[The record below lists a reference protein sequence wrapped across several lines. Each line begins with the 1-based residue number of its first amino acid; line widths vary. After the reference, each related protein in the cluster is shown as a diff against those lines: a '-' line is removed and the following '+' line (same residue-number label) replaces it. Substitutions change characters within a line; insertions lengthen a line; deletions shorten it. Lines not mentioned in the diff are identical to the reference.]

1 MEVQIAVSARLVNEK
16 GERIRRIKSNFVGK
30 FLNTVSMKQNG
41 KMAYTPEFVESLK
54 DGQVFVFGSNLIGN
68 HSGGASLVAM
78 QRFGAVWGQAEGPQG
93 QCYAIPVD
101 IRGEAIENVSA
112 YMKRHIDKFLAYA
125 KAHPELF
132 FLVIRVGCGNAG
144 FDEEFVAP
152 FFKEAMKMDNV
163 SLPKSFVEILRNSE
177 TSQKDNSKQRVFN
190 LIILDESGSMSAIA
204 KQAVSGL
211 NETFQTIRNAQK
223 EHKEQQHFI
232 SFVTFNSSKIRTVM
246 NRQPV
251 DCKKEI
257 KWTDYNPNSG
267 TPLYTAMG
275 ESITELKEYVKNGDV
290 VLVTIITDGMENA
303 SWKYS
308 GSDIKRLVGDL
319 KEKGWVF
326 VYIGTNQDVDA
337 VADDMGIRSRMCYD
351 YSPEGAQAMLNLD
364 RSSKRAFYDRLSRK
378 GRRFLMEEEYDYFN
392 PGKDDDDVPEKE
404 PDITWDME
412 DESLTSTS
420 GTDVQG
426 GNKQDTDEGQ
436 QEGTTESS
444 TVEVDEPEEPKNFWS
459 KMKNFI
465 MG

>member
-1 MEVQIAVSARLVNEK
+1 
-16 GERIRRIKSNFVGK
+16 
-30 FLNTVSMKQNG
+30 MKQNG
-41 KMAYTPEFVESLK
+41 KVAYTPEFVESLK
-54 DGQVFVFGSNLIGN
+54 DGQVFVFGSNLIGC

-101 IRGEAIENVSA
+101 VRGEAIENVSA

-125 KAHPELF
+125 KAHPKLS
-132 FLVIRVGCGNAG
+132 FLVIKVGCGNAG
-144 FDEEFVAP
+144 FDEELMAP

-177 TSQKDNSKQRVFN
+177 TRQKDNSKQRVFN

-308 GSDIKRLVGDL
+308 GSYIKRLVGDL

-337 VADDMGIRSRMCYD
+337 VADDMGIRSRMSYE
-351 YSPEGAQAMLNLD
+351 YSDTGAECMFEIE
-364 RSSKRAFYDRLSRK
+364 RSSKRAFFDRLSRK
-378 GRRFLMEEEYDYFN
+378 GRHFLMEEEYDYFN
-392 PGKDDDDVPEKE
+392 PSEDDEKKAEKE
-404 PDITWDME
+404 PDITWDVNDGASSQTE
-412 DESLTSTS
+412 DNSNDDKQEEEE
-420 GTDVQG
+420 TDQ
-426 GNKQDTDEGQ
+426 Q
-436 QEGTTESS
+436 QEDTPSVETT
-444 TVEVDEPEEPKNFWS
+444 EEPKEPKGFWG
-459 KMKNFI
+459 KVKNYI